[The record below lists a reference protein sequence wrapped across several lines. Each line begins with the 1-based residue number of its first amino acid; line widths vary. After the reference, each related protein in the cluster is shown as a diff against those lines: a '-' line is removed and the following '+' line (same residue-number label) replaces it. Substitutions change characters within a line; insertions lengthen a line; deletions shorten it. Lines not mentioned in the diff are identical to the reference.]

1 MINPIAKT
9 NSEIISVHQSLPR
22 QTPERKSPTFAQV
35 LCKSSAVLLDVVDR
49 ASSVLPG
56 GGMLSAAVRA
66 GKGMHEAG
74 STALAA
80 TTGPGMHEAGSTAL
94 AATTGPGIVPT
105 APTGM
110 STGPAA
116 DSGVGSEYSEFQRM
130 QEEGQLMNLEY
141 LKIQE
146 SLSRS
151 NRIFN
156 TLSNILKARHETT
169 RTAINNIR

>member
-1 MINPIAKT
+1 MVNPIAKT

-35 LCKSSAVLLDVVDR
+35 LSRSSAILLDVVDG

-80 TTGPGMHEAGSTAL
+80 STG
-94 AATTGPGIVPT
+94 TGVDPT
-105 APTGM
+105 APAGM

-116 DSGVGSEYSEFQRM
+116 DGEVSGEYSEFWKM
-130 QEEGQLMNLEY
+130 QEEGRLMNLEY

-151 NRIFN
+151 NRTFS